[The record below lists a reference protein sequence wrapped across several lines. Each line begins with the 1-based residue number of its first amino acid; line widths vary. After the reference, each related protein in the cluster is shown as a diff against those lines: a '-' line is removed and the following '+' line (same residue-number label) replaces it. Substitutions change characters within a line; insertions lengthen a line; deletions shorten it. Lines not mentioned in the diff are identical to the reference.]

1 MFGMFDFK
9 RDRAVTSQRRRIAR
23 TLLAAAATIGA
34 VAVAPTAVAA
44 GAAPSRCSK
53 QVGKLPGAK
62 GSAVFAQGTSLYVCF
77 GPRDVSRIGP
87 WTPGRSIIA
96 ADDDHE
102 SLVWTVRGAGGD
114 RVWAWREG
122 RPWLRGVAP
131 SPGPLETIDREVKSL
146 RVTWLVAAWVTGG
159 GQVVQSVDRPKS
171 EGRGAS
177 GYFYETYFGESE
189 FSRFASP
196 AVATSMLTPPAD
208 VLKLPQAVD
217 AGKVPEKAGLRATI
231 ALTQPTGL
239 LTQTTIAST
248 EVVGRWPIAAGKR
261 FAKSLKIDEVSS
273 GADFCSD
280 AYNDAWLLVSVVPT
294 VGSAAIGWSTPFTR
308 GSTDASIE
316 GRTEE
321 CGG

>member
-1 MFGMFDFK
+1 MVVG
-9 RDRAVTSQRRRIAR
+9 QRRRVAGR
-23 TLLAAAATIGA
+23 LLAAATLAA
-34 VAVAPTAVAA
+34 VAIAPAAAAA

-62 GSAVFAQGTSLYVCF
+62 GSGVFAQGTSLYVCF

-87 WTPGRSIIA
+87 WTPGRSKIA
-96 ADDDHE
+96 ADADHE

-114 RVWAWREG
+114 RVWAWRED
-122 RPWLRGVAP
+122 RPWLNGVAA
-131 SPGPLETIDREVKSL
+131 SPGPLSTIDRDVKSL
-146 RVTWLVAAWVTGG
+146 RVTWLAAAWVTGG
-159 GQVVQSVDRPKS
+159 GQVVQTVDRPKS
-171 EGRGAS
+171 QGRSAS
-177 GYFYETYFGESE
+177 RYFYETYFGENE

-196 AVATSMLTPPAD
+196 AVVTSMRTPAAD

-217 AGKVPEKAGLRATI
+217 AGKVPAAAGVRATI

-239 LTQTTIAST
+239 LTQSTIAST

-261 FAKSLKIDEVSS
+261 FAKSLEISEVSS

-280 AYNDAWLLVSVVPT
+280 EYNDSWLFVSVVPKVDAAA
-294 VGSAAIGWSTPFTR
+294 VGWATPFAR
-308 GSTDASIE
+308 GLTDASIE
-316 GRTEE
+316 GRAEE